1 MTKTVTHNTKE
12 EELLAKLALELKEKK
27 AKDKADIEQKIAD
40 DKDLA
45 KQQLAKEKIA
55 EYDKLEENHHR
66 AAETQT
72 GSSCLILCIFITL
85 GICILEHFIP

>member
-12 EELLAKLALELKEKK
+12 EDLLAKLAVELKEKK

-45 KQQLAKEKIA
+45 KQQLAGEGTEKKIIIFFR
-55 EYDKLEENHHR
+55 KLKQVAR
-66 AAETQT
+66 
-72 GSSCLILCIFITL
+72 I
-85 GICILEHFIP
+85 